1 MSPIQTPQPITILI
15 AGLGGEG
22 GGVLAEWLVELAI
35 RCGHPAQATS
45 IPGVAQRTGAT
56 TYYVEIHPQSL
67 AALGGRV
74 PIMSLAPVPGCV
86 DLMVA
91 SELLEAVRA
100 IQNGFVSSER
110 TTLVTSSQRTL
121 TTFEKL
127 APGDG
132 RFDSERLLQVA
143 GSNSRQL
150 AAFDVGAATRE
161 AGTVPSAVLCGA
173 IAASGVLPF
182 DRSAFED
189 VIRASERGVAAS
201 LRGFALG
208 FERCGAAIRDESAV
222 GPASAGHGVDGVVG
236 PTSVGHEGDGGLK
249 SALRSALQPDL
260 VALGHARVVEFQDA
274 AYGGLS
280 RQRVERLRAAERRAD
295 PQGQHG
301 GELAREGARF
311 LALWMAFDDVVRVAD
326 LKSRAGRF
334 ERVRREAGAKAGEV
348 MRIADH
354 FKPGVTE
361 LAGLLPEPLARH
373 LLAWESRR
381 RRDGKAPLAVPLK
394 LRADSISGF
403 FALRLLA
410 SLRWLRRRGQRYAE
424 EQALIERW
432 LAVVESAAASSW
444 ENAFELTLCARLI
457 KGYGATNERAKEN
470 FRYIM
475 NCWTSTD
482 AGTIRRARDAALAD
496 DSGSA
501 LDAAMTQAGAPA
513 RAVKAVP
520 VRWLKRTGS

>member
-1 MSPIQTPQPITILI
+1 MNMNQPITILI

-100 IQNGFVSSER
+100 IQNGFISPER

-182 DRSAFED
+182 DRTAFED

-208 FERCGAAIRDESAV
+208 FERCGASLGVAIGAS
-222 GPASAGHGVDGVVG
+222 PA
-236 PTSVGHEGDGGLK
+236 PTVAAE
-249 SALRSALQPDL
+249 PDL

-274 AYGGLS
+274 AYGELY
-280 RQRVERLRAAERRAD
+280 RQRVERLRAAERLAD
-295 PQGQHG
+295 PQAKHG

-326 LKSRAGRF
+326 LKSRGDRF
-334 ERVRREAGAKAGEV
+334 ARVRSEAGAKAGEV

-361 LAGLLPEPLARH
+361 LAGLLPQSLAQRLLAR
-373 LLAWESRR
+373 ESRR
-381 RRDGKAPLAVPLK
+381 RRDGKSPLAMPLK

-424 EQALIERW
+424 EQALIEGW
-432 LAVVESAAASSW
+432 LEVVESAAAASW
-444 ENAFELTLCARLI
+444 ETAFELALCARLI

-482 AGTIRRARDAALAD
+482 AGAIRRAREAALAD

-513 RAVKAVP
+513 RAVKAIP
-520 VRWLKRTGS
+520 VRWLKRTGHRT

>member
-1 MSPIQTPQPITILI
+1 MNMNQPITILI

-35 RCGHPAQATS
+35 RGGHPAQATS

-100 IQNGFVSSER
+100 IQNGFISPER

-182 DRSAFED
+182 DRTAFED

-208 FERCGAAIRDESAV
+208 FDRCGASLGVAIGAS
-222 GPASAGHGVDGVVG
+222 PA
-236 PTSVGHEGDGGLK
+236 PTVAAE
-249 SALRSALQPDL
+249 PDL

-274 AYGGLS
+274 AYGELY
-280 RQRVERLRAAERRAD
+280 RQRVERLRAAERLAD
-295 PQGQHG
+295 PQGRHG
-301 GELAREGARF
+301 GELVREGARF

-326 LKSRAGRF
+326 LKSRGDRF
-334 ERVRREAGAKAGEV
+334 ARVRSEAGAKAGEV

-361 LAGLLPEPLARH
+361 LAGLLPQSLAQRLLAR
-373 LLAWESRR
+373 ESRR
-381 RRDGKAPLAVPLK
+381 RRDGKSPLAMPLQ

-424 EQALIERW
+424 EQALIEGW
-432 LAVVESAAASSW
+432 LEVVESAAAASW
-444 ENAFELTLCARLI
+444 EIAFELALCARLI
-457 KGYGATNERAKEN
+457 KGYGTTNERAKEN

-482 AGTIRRARDAALAD
+482 AGTIRRAREAALAD

-513 RAVKAVP
+513 RAVKAIP
-520 VRWLKRTGS
+520 VRWLKRTGHRT

>member
-1 MSPIQTPQPITILI
+1 MNMNQPITILL

-35 RCGHPAQATS
+35 RGGHPAQATS

-56 TYYVEIHPQSL
+56 TYYVEISPQSL
-67 AALGGRV
+67 AQLGGRV

-100 IQNGFVSSER
+100 IQNGFVSPER

-182 DRSAFED
+182 DRTAFED
-189 VIRASERGVAAS
+189 VIHASERGVAAS

-208 FERCGAAIRDESAV
+208 FERCGAVTGVSPTPSFSA
-222 GPASAGHGVDGVVG
+222 
-236 PTSVGHEGDGGLK
+236 E
-249 SALRSALQPDL
+249 PDL
-260 VALGHARVVEFQDA
+260 IALGHARVVEFQDA
-274 AYGGLS
+274 TYGELYV
-280 RQRVERLRAAERRAD
+280 QRVERLRAAERLAD
-295 PQGQHG
+295 PQGRQG

-326 LKSRAGRF
+326 LKSRASRF
-334 ERVRREAGAKAGEV
+334 DRVRREAGAKAGEV

-361 LAGLLPEPLARH
+361 FSGLLPQSLAQR
-373 LLAWESRR
+373 LQAWESRR
-381 RRDGKAPLAVPLK
+381 RRDGKSPLAK

-403 FALRLLA
+403 LALRLLA

-424 EQALIERW
+424 EQALIEHW
-432 LAVVESAAASSW
+432 LAVVESAAANSW
-444 ENAFELTLCARLI
+444 ETAFELALCARLI

-470 FRYIM
+470 FKLIM
-475 NCWTSTD
+475 NHWTSTD
-482 AGTIRRARDAALAD
+482 AGTIRRAREAALAD

-513 RAVKAVP
+513 RAVKAIP
-520 VRWLKRTGS
+520 VRWLKRTGHRT

>member
-67 AALGGRV
+67 AALVGRI

-100 IQNGFVSSER
+100 IQNGFISPER

-182 DRSAFED
+182 DRTAFED
-189 VIRASERGVAAS
+189 VIRASGRGVEAS

-208 FERCGAAIRDESAV
+208 FARCGAALGVAV
-222 GPASAGHGVDGVVG
+222 GASPAPVLCVPSGTAAA
-236 PTSVGHEGDGGLK
+236 E
-249 SALRSALQPDL
+249 PDL

-274 AYGGLS
+274 AYGELY
-280 RQRVERLRAAERRAD
+280 RQRVERLRAAERLAD
-295 PQGQHG
+295 PQGRHG

-311 LALWMAFDDVVRVAD
+311 LALCMAFDDVVRVAD

-334 ERVRREAGAKAGEV
+334 DRVRRESGAKAGEV

-361 LAGLLPEPLARH
+361 LAGLLPQPLAQR
-373 LLAWESRR
+373 LLDWESRR
-381 RRDGKAPLAVPLK
+381 RRDGAAPLAVALK

-403 FALRLLA
+403 LALRLLA

-424 EQALIERW
+424 EQALIECW
-432 LAVVESAAASSW
+432 LAVVETAAANSW
-444 ENAFELTLCARLI
+444 ENAFELALCARLI

-470 FRYIM
+470 LGHIM
-475 NCWTSTD
+475 KHLASTD
-482 AGTIRRARDAALAD
+482 AVTIRRAREAALAD